1 MRRLHDHNP
10 ISTERLGGPSCGAL
24 PFGLAALLAVAGC
37 RSMAPDARMAER
49 LQEINRTSVELPDT
63 AYRGPLTLA
72 AAIER
77 ATAAS
82 EDVAMLVAS
91 VEVASKEKLVAGD
104 WKDPELR
111 LSYGE
116 ADDDGSRSKLVTQ
129 SLPVGAPGTTLGGGP
144 EAATST
150 QTSSGYDVALR
161 VFPQNPWAR
170 RQRVSAGTAGIY
182 ASVAD
187 LLDEQWR
194 LENNVRRLFLQIHY
208 LSERLEAHRELTEVY
223 REALRISQELADQG
237 HGTVADVM
245 SASRRYLEALSDR
258 DRTLRDLDAARRE
271 LASMVAM
278 PFDDIHVVITPDLL
292 ADLRIDGIDAELL
305 EQKALNQ
312 RRDLSALYWRRAQA
326 ESAWREMRAS
336 RTPWFSYV
344 QASYGQRDSESD
356 ESASETD
363 TSLSGITRQEDT
375 VESSESSRDEWRVD
389 AGITLPIFPGSNHE
403 SALRFAEYRR
413 AELMEV
419 KAKERAQREIMDAL
433 AGVKAAVAARERYQR
448 ETLPV
453 TKDME
458 AMLVRVQAQSGL
470 DPIETARLREQIL
483 EARRIELEA
492 GMGFHLAVVSL
503 EEAIGMRLND
513 VLNVPAAK

>member
-1 MRRLHDHNP
+1 MRPLHTDEP
-10 ISTERLGGPSCGAL
+10 MPATLRRRARAGAL
-24 PFGLAALLAVAGC
+24 PLGAAALLSVAGC
-37 RSMAPDARMAER
+37 QSTTPDARLAER
-49 LQEINRTSVELPDT
+49 LQEINNTAVELPEA

-82 EDVAMLVAS
+82 EDVAMLVSS

-104 WKDPELR
+104 WRDPELR

-116 ADDDGSRSKLVTQ
+116 ADDDGTRSKLVTQ
-129 SLPVGAPGTTLGGGP
+129 SLPIGAPATTLGGGP
-144 EAATST
+144 EQATST

-161 VFPQNPWAR
+161 IFPENPWAR

-187 LLDEQWR
+187 LLDAQWR
-194 LENNVRRLFLQIHY
+194 LENTLRRLFIQIHY

-258 DRTLRDLDAARRE
+258 DTTLRDLDAARRE

-278 PFDDIHVVITPDLL
+278 PFDEVHVVMTPDLL
-292 ADLRIDGIDAELL
+292 ADLRIDGIDPDWLQ
-305 EQKALNQ
+305 QKALNQ

-344 QASYGQRDSESD
+344 QASYGQRDTEAD
-356 ESASETD
+356 ETASEID

-375 VESSESSRDEWRVD
+375 LESTDTSRDEWRVD

-413 AELMEV
+413 AELMEA

-458 AMLVRVQAQSGL
+458 SMLQRVQAQSGL

-513 VLNVPAAK
+513 VVAAPAAK